1 VRRGQGQAVL
11 VGLHGRGRA
20 RGVGDGV
27 AGGRKVGVAEAARA
41 VVALLVSQPSQ
52 GVVGEKGVDAARVG
66 DRLQG
71 VQLQRVT
78 RVRDVGVR
86 DGAVLA
92 GGAQQVGT
100 GRVVAVGDLLA
111 GGGGGRGDLALGR
124 VGEGDAGPAG
134 VRQAHQVAAA
144 VGRDDAV
151 AVAVGL
157 GV

>member
-1 VRRGQGQAVL
+1 EVPQRVVHEAHVGAVGHHRVQEVAGAVVQVVVGVAGRVRRGQGQAVL

-27 AGGRKVGVAEAARA
+27 AGGRKVGVAEAARV

-86 DGAVLA
+86 DRAVLA

-111 GGGGGRGDLALGR
+111 GGGGGRGDL
-124 VGEGDAGPAG
+124 
-134 VRQAHQVAAA
+134 
-144 VGRDDAV
+144 
-151 AVAVGL
+151 
-157 GV
+157 